1 MSANISATSS
11 SSTSPSVEVIL
22 AERPATIANTSRTR
36 KSKPKVRTG
45 CLTCK
50 VRRVKC
56 DEAKPHCNRCIK
68 AGLTCDGYKQLT
80 KPAPRA
86 RHSQVILPKKVAI
99 PRASNAVAPL
109 RRIYSGV
116 GFEDPLDGQCFQ
128 IFLEETA
135 REVSGTFP
143 STLWGRL
150 IPQISEVEPFV
161 RHAVIAIGALG
172 KESRYSRQT
181 KNLGSLTQGSDY
193 QFALQQYDKSL
204 RGMRAAIAAGQHDL
218 RKALIACLLVFC
230 FEGMLGNQAAAAIH
244 AQRGLMLLHQWT
256 AGNNPFGKPFQT
268 QKAWQDQLFEE
279 DLLEAFNSLDSQ
291 VLLFIDTRD
300 KAVHNQ
306 VKTSQNSIIQSMPR
320 EFTSLSQTRQF
331 WQLIMNRNY
340 HFCKSIQHTDMVKLK
355 EEREDLEL
363 QGSVDMK
370 YTELLLSDA
379 QSGPWPLQE
388 EHLRYRGDILRWMT
402 AFGNLYERITAGDN
416 EREKACARILQVQAR
431 VSNIMLAG
439 TFFTTECEYDIFLP
453 EFNDVVNLSESILP
467 YIQSTYNGTAPHFNV
482 DIGIVAA
489 LFLVGSRCRDDPI
502 RQRAIDMLF
511 TSNYREG
518 IWDALAVAHVARWIR
533 SLEVKDAEPGNWIPE
548 EKRAILS
555 AINIDLYRKR
565 MALGAMQKT
574 DDGALESKTVIE
586 W

>member
-1 MSANISATSS
+1 MSANISATPS
-11 SSTSPSVEVIL
+11 SSTSPPVEVVL

-68 AGLTCDGYKQLT
+68 AGMTCDGYKQPT
-80 KPAPRA
+80 KPAA
-86 RHSQVILPKKVAI
+86 RTRHGQIILPKKVAI
-99 PRASNAVAPL
+99 SRASNAVAPL

-116 GFEDPLDGQCFQ
+116 GFDDPLDGQCFRV
-128 IFLEETA
+128 FLEETA

-181 KNLGSLTQGSDY
+181 KNIGALTKGSDY

-204 RGMRAAIAAGQHDL
+204 RGMREAIAAGQHDL

-230 FEGMLGNQAAAAIH
+230 FEGMVGNQAAAAIH

-256 AGNNPFGKPFQT
+256 TGNNPFGKPFQT

-279 DLLEAFNSLDSQ
+279 DLLEAFNALDSQ

-300 KAVHNQ
+300 KAVHGQ
-306 VKTSQNSIIQSMPR
+306 IKTSQNSIIQSMPR

-355 EEREDLEL
+355 EERDDLEL

-388 EHLRYRGDILRWMT
+388 EHLRYRGHILQWMT
-402 AFGNLYERITAGDN
+402 AFGNLYESITAGDN

-467 YIQSTYNGTAPHFNV
+467 YIQSTYNGTAPRFNI

-502 RQRAIDMLF
+502 RRRAIDMLF

-518 IWDALAVAHVARWIR
+518 IWDALAVAHVARWLR
-533 SLEVKDAEPGNWIPE
+533 SLEIKDAAPGDWIPE

-565 MALGAMQKT
+565 MALGAMQKAE
-574 DDGALESKTVIE
+574 DGVVESKTVIE